1 MAHRDPWAIPDQ
13 PVLKALQVLP
23 VLLVHRVPEVRSAL
37 PVLWGPPVR
46 KVLRVLPVLPVQ

>member
-1 MAHRDPWAIPDQ
+1 MAHRDPWEIPDQ